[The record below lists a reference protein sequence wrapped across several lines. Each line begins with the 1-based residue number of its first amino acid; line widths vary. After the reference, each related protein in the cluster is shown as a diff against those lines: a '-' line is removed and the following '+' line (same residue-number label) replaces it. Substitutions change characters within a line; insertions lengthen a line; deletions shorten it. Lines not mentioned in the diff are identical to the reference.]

1 VIASGDTVKNHPE
14 RVRGMIEACRA
25 GWRTYL
31 DDPAATNKMMSQL
44 NPDMDLDTFA
54 QAAAA
59 QKSLV
64 ETDETKTLGLGGMTA
79 ERWTTLGQQLVGL
92 KVIKTAAPA
101 QECFVDPSKLK

>member
-1 VIASGDTVKNHPE
+1 
-14 RVRGMIEACRA
+14 MIEACRA

-31 DDPAATNKMMSQL
+31 DDPDATNKTMSEL
-44 NPDMDLDTFA
+44 NPDMDLETFT

-64 ETDETKTLGLGGMTA
+64 DTDETKTIGLGGMTA
-79 ERWTTLGQQLVGL
+79 ERWTTLGQQLIGL

-101 QECFVDPSKLK
+101 RECFVDVNNLK